1 MISQSQ
7 IIKLIFGLKIKQL
20 RQKKKLTP
28 AELAERCGLSNSYLN
43 EIEKGKKYPK
53 SDKIFALAEGLSVKY
68 DELVSLKLSKK
79 LEPVSDFLNSHV
91 FKEFPLEMFGIEPGK
106 LIELISNAPLKMNA
120 FISTVMEIARNYEM
134 KQEHFYLAALR
145 SYQEMHDNYFEELE
159 DAVDLFTE
167 KFKIKAKAQLNRKHL
182 YNILESE
189 YGYTIDKQKLTKN
202 KALGHFRSV
211 FVPETK
217 KLMIND
223 GLTESQKA
231 FLLAREIAF
240 NYLELNERPNT
251 TPPYK
256 AKSFE
261 EVLANF
267 KASYFAVALLMNREL
282 VIEDLRELFKRPN
295 WDNKGFLSLM
305 SKYEASPEM
314 FLHRLTNLLPRYFG
328 IKNLF
333 FLRFSHKSNTKLY
346 KLTKELHLSKLHSPH
361 GNELS
366 EHYCR
371 RWISLNI
378 IEDLKKIQKKK
389 SSNNPIVGV
398 QRSKYFGTENEYLC
412 ISVAKPNSPERNS
425 HVSVTIGFFIDEH
438 LKKKVHFL
446 DDKNIITRVVNET
459 CQRCPIEDCA
469 ERVADP
475 VVINDQSRME
485 LLEHNL
491 AKLSL

>member
-7 IIKLIFGLKIKQL
+7 IIRLIFGLKIKQL
-20 RQKKKLTP
+20 RQKNKLAP
-28 AELAERCGLSNSYLN
+28 AELAKRCGLSNSYLN

-53 SDKIFALAEGLSVKY
+53 SDKIFALADALNVNY

-159 DAVDLFTE
+159 DAVDMFT
-167 KFKIKAKAQLNRKHL
+167 KKYKIKAKAHLNRKHL

-189 YGYTIDKQKLTKN
+189 YGYTIDKEKLTKN
-202 KALGHFRSV
+202 NALSHFRSV
-211 FVPETK
+211 YVPETK

-223 GLTESQKA
+223 GLSESQKA

-240 NYLELNERPNT
+240 NHLELTERPNT

-282 VIEDLRELFKRPN
+282 VIEDLRELFKNPD
-295 WDNKGFLSLM
+295 WDNSEFLSLM
-305 SKYEASPEM
+305 SRYEASPEM

-346 KLTKELHLSKLHSPH
+346 QLTKELHLSKLHSPH

-378 IEDLKKIQKKK
+378 IEDLKKNQKKK
-389 SSNNPIVGV
+389 SSNDPIVGV
-398 QRSKYFGTENEYLC
+398 QRSKYFGTDNEYFC

-425 HVSVTIGFFIDEH
+425 HISVTIGFLIDEH
-438 LKKKVHFL
+438 LKKKLHFL
-446 DDKNIITRVVNET
+446 DDQNIITRVVNET
-459 CQRCPIEDCA
+459 CQRCPIEDCK

-475 VVINDQSRME
+475 VVIEHQTRME
-485 LLEHNL
+485 SLESNL
-491 AKLSL
+491 AELSQ

>member
-20 RQKKKLTP
+20 RIKNKLTP
-28 AELAERCGLSNSYLN
+28 AELAARCALSNSYLN

-53 SDKIFALAEGLSVKY
+53 SDKIFALADALSVKY

-159 DAVDLFTE
+159 DAVYLFTK

-189 YGYTIDKQKLTKN
+189 YGYTIDKEKLTKN
-202 KALGHFRSV
+202 KALRHFRSV
-211 FVPETK
+211 FVPDSKT
-217 KLMIND
+217 LMIND

-240 NYLELNERPNT
+240 NYLEFTERPNT

-282 VIEDLRELFKRPN
+282 VIEDLRELFKSPD
-295 WDNKGFLSLM
+295 WDNKEFLALM

-333 FLRFSHKSNTKLY
+333 FLRFSHKSNTKQY
-346 KLTKELHLSKLHSPH
+346 RLTKELHLSKLHSPH

-378 IEDLKKIQKKK
+378 IEDLKKIQRKKATNDPIVAAQK
-389 SSNNPIVGV
+389 SS
-398 QRSKYFGTENEYLC
+398 YLGTENEYLC
-412 ISVAKPNSPERNS
+412 ISVAKPNSPEKNS
-425 HVSVTIGFFIDEH
+425 HVSVTIGFLIDEH
-438 LKKKVHFL
+438 LKKKLHFL
-446 DDKNIITRVVNET
+446 DDQKIVTRVVNET
-459 CQRCPIEDCA
+459 CERCPIEDCK

-475 VVINDQSRME
+475 VIIEHQTQMD
-485 LLEHNL
+485 LLESNL
-491 AKLSL
+491 EALSQ

>member
-7 IIKLIFGLKIKQL
+7 IIKLIFGLKIKEL
-20 RQKKKLTP
+20 RQKKKLAP

-53 SDKIFALAEGLSVKY
+53 SDKIFALAEALSVKY

-159 DAVDLFTE
+159 NAVDSFTE

-182 YNILESE
+182 YNILESQ
-189 YGYTIDKQKLTKN
+189 YGYTIDKEKLTKN
-202 KALGHFRSV
+202 KTLGHFRSV
-211 FVPETK
+211 FVPESKT
-217 KLMIND
+217 LMIND
-223 GLTESQKA
+223 GLSESQKA

-240 NYLELNERPNT
+240 NFLELNERPHT

-267 KASYFAVALLMNREL
+267 KASYFAVALLLNREL
-282 VIEDLRELFKRPN
+282 VIEDLREFFKTPD
-295 WDNKGFLSLM
+295 WDSKEFLSLM

-333 FLRFSHKSNTKLY
+333 FLRFSHKSNTKVY
-346 KLTKELHLSKLHSPH
+346 QLTKELHLSKLHSPH

-378 IEDLKKIQKKK
+378 IEDLKKLQKKRKTSDPIVAVQK
-389 SSNNPIVGV
+389 SS
-398 QRSKYFGTENEYLC
+398 YLGTENEYLC
-412 ISVAKPNSPERNS
+412 ISIAKPNSPERNS
-425 HVSVTIGFFIDEH
+425 HISVTIGFLIDEH
-438 LKKKVHFL
+438 LKKKLHFL
-446 DDKNIITRVVNET
+446 DDRNIVTRVVNET
-459 CQRCPIEDCA
+459 CERCPMEDCK
-469 ERVADP
+469 ERVAEP
-475 VVINDQSRME
+475 VVINNQDRMTVVE
-485 LLEHNL
+485 ENL
-491 AKLSL
+491 AKLSS